1 MNKITLFGV
10 VQGVGMRPFIYTLAQ
25 KLELVGFVRNTQVA
39 LEIILPA
46 HKTESFLNALKKG
59 LPPLALVEKI
69 IISPYDKTLKF
80 NDFRILESKNHP
92 LNLLS
97 QIPKD
102 LGVCEDCLREIRDKN
117 SPYFHYAF
125 NSCAKCGA
133 RYSLLSA
140 LPYDRENSALKPFKL
155 CGFCAFVY
163 KDANN
168 KRFHIQGISC
178 KKCGITLNYK
188 RFKNDDALLECAKDI
203 QKGKIIAL
211 KGNDDALLECAKDI
225 QKGKIIALKGLGGFA
240 LLCDGR
246 NFQTIERLR
255 LLKNRPLKPFA
266 LMFKDL
272 NTAKQHA
279 FLNALECESLNS
291 TSAPILLARKKPN
304 TPLAPNIAKNS
315 PFYGVILPYTP
326 LHALLLDLLDFPIVF
341 TSANFSSLPLAS
353 DEAEID
359 ALSFIFDFKLTHNR
373 AIIHRIDDS
382 IAQCID
388 NAIRPMRL
396 ARGFAP
402 LYLTLPKRSNHSP
415 KKILALGAEQKGHF
429 SLLDSETSIL
439 LLSPFCGDLSVLENE
454 KHFKETLNFFLKTY
468 DFKPT
473 ILACDKHKNYTTTKM
488 AFDFNTPLLQVQH
501 HHAHF
506 LANVLDALLQ
516 DPHLNHPF
524 IGIIWDGSGAYENK
538 IYGAE
543 CFVGD
548 FERIEE
554 IARFEEFLLLGGEK
568 AIKEPKRLVLEI
580 ALKHQLNKLL
590 KRVQKHF
597 KEDELEIFQQM
608 HDREIQSVATN
619 SIGRLFD
626 IVAFSLDLVGTIS
639 FEAESGQV
647 LENLALQSD
656 EIAFYPFKIKNS
668 VVCLKEFYQ
677 AFEKDLGV
685 LEPERIA
692 KKFFNSLVEIITALI
707 APFKKHV
714 VVCSGGVFCNQL
726 LCEQL
731 AKRLRGLKRQ
741 YFFHKHFPPNDS
753 SIPVGQ
759 ALMAYF
765 NPTIIKKG

>member
-1 MNKITLFGV
+1 MCNDATLLNKITLFGV

-25 KLELVGFVRNTQVA
+25 KLELVGFVRNTQAA

-102 LGVCEDCLREIRDKN
+102 LGVCEDCLCEIRDKN

-133 RYSLLSA
+133 RYSLLNA

-155 CGFCAFVY
+155 CGFCASTY
-163 KDANN
+163 QDPTN

-211 KGNDDALLECAKDI
+211 KG
-225 QKGKIIALKGLGGFA
+225 LGGFA
-240 LLCDGR
+240 LLCDAR

-279 FLNALECESLNS
+279 FLSALECESLNS

-326 LHALLLDLLDFPIVF
+326 LHALLLDLLDFPIIF

-359 ALSFIFDFKLTHNR
+359 SLSFIFDFKLTHNR
-373 AIIHRIDDS
+373 TIIHKIDDS
-382 IAQCID
+382 IVQCID
-388 NAIRPMRL
+388 NAMRPMRL

-402 LYLTLPKRSNHSP
+402 LYLTLPKRSNDSQ

-429 SLLDSETSIL
+429 SLLDSETSTL

-473 ILACDKHKNYTTTKM
+473 ILACDKHKNYTTTQM
-488 AFDFNTPLLQVQH
+488 ACDFNTPLLQVQH

-506 LANVLDALLQ
+506 LASILDALLQ
-516 DPHLNHPF
+516 DPHLNNPF
-524 IGIIWDGSGAYENK
+524 IGIVWDGSGAYENK

-554 IARFEEFLLLGGEK
+554 VARFEEFLLLGGEK

-668 VVCLKEFYQ
+668 VVCLKDFYQ

-685 LEPERIA
+685 LEPKRIA
-692 KKFFNSLVEIITALI
+692 KKFFNSLTEIITALI
-707 APFKKHV
+707 APFKEHV

-753 SIPVGQ
+753 SIPIGQ

>member
-25 KLELVGFVRNTQVA
+25 KLELVGFVRNTQAA
-39 LEIILPA
+39 LEIILPIQ
-46 HKTESFLNALKKG
+46 KTESFLNALKKG

-69 IISPYDKTLKF
+69 IISPYDKALKF
-80 NDFRILESKNHP
+80 NGFRILESKNHP

-133 RYSLLSA
+133 RYSLLNA
-140 LPYDRENSALKPFKL
+140 MPYDRENSALKPFKL
-155 CGFCAFVY
+155 CEFCASIY
-163 KDANN
+163 QDPTN

-178 KKCGITLNYK
+178 KKCGIALNYK
-188 RFKNDDALLECAKDI
+188 RFKND
-203 QKGKIIAL
+203 
-211 KGNDDALLECAKDI
+211 NALLECAKDI

-240 LLCDGR
+240 LVCDAR
-246 NFQTIERLR
+246 NVQTIERLR

-291 TSAPILLARKKPN
+291 ASAPILLVRKKPD
-304 TPLAPNIAKNS
+304 TKLAPNIAKNS

-353 DEAEID
+353 NEAEID

-382 IAQCID
+382 VAQHVD

-402 LYLTLPKRSNHSP
+402 LYLTLPKRSNHP
-415 KKILALGAEQKGHF
+415 PQKILALGAEQKGHF

-454 KHFKETLNFFLKTY
+454 KHFKETLDFFLKTY

-473 ILACDKHKNYTTTKM
+473 LLACDKHKNYTTTQM

-506 LANVLDALLQ
+506 LASVLDALLQ

-548 FERIEE
+548 LECIEE
-554 IARFEEFLLLGGEK
+554 TARFEEFLLLGGQK
-568 AIKEPKRLVLEI
+568 AIKEPKRLVLEM

-597 KEDELEIFQQM
+597 KEEELEIFQQM
-608 HDREIQSVATN
+608 HDKKIQSIATN

-656 EIAFYPFKIKNS
+656 EIAFYPFEIKNS
-668 VVCLKEFYQ
+668 VVRLKEFYQ

-707 APFKKHV
+707 APFKGHV

-731 AKRLRGLKRQ
+731 AQRLKKLQRE

>member
-1 MNKITLFGV
+1 M

-25 KLELVGFVRNTQVA
+25 KLELVGFVRNTQAA

-46 HKTESFLNALKKG
+46 HQTESFLNALKKG

-69 IISPYDKTLKF
+69 VINPYDKTLKF
-80 NDFRILESKNHP
+80 NDFRILESKNHS
-92 LNLLS
+92 LNLIS

-133 RYSLLSA
+133 RYSLLNA

-155 CGFCAFVY
+155 CRFCAFVY

-188 RFKNDDALLECAKDI
+188 RFKND
-203 QKGKIIAL
+203 G
-211 KGNDDALLECAKDI
+211 ALLECAKDI

-240 LLCDGR
+240 LLCDAR

-388 NAIRPMRL
+388 NAMRPMRL

-402 LYLTLPKRSNHSP
+402 LYLTLPKRSNDSQ

-429 SLLDSETSIL
+429 SLLDSETSTL

-473 ILACDKHKNYTTTKM
+473 LLACDKHKNYTTTKM
-488 AFDFNTPLLQVQH
+488 ACGFNTPLMQVQH

-506 LANVLDALLQ
+506 LASVLDALLQ

-524 IGIIWDGSGAYENK
+524 IGIIWDGNGAYENK

-608 HDREIQSVATN
+608 HDREIQSTATN

-626 IVAFSLDLVGTIS
+626 IVAFSLDLTGTIS

-692 KKFFNSLVEIITALI
+692 KKFFNSLTEIISALI
-707 APFKKHV
+707 APFKEHV

>member
-25 KLELVGFVRNTQVA
+25 KLELAGFVRNTQAA

-69 IISPYDKTLKF
+69 IISPYDKALHF

-102 LGVCEDCLREIRDKN
+102 LGVCEDCLCEIRDKN

-133 RYSLLSA
+133 RYSLLNA
-140 LPYDRENSALKPFKL
+140 MPYDRENSALKPFKL
-155 CGFCAFVY
+155 CEFCASIY
-163 KDANN
+163 QDPTN

-178 KKCGITLNYK
+178 KKCGIALNYK
-188 RFKNDDALLECAKDI
+188 RFK
-203 QKGKIIAL
+203 
-211 KGNDDALLECAKDI
+211 NDDALLECAKDI

-240 LLCDGR
+240 LLCDAR

-272 NTAKQHA
+272 NAVKQHA

-291 TSAPILLARKKPN
+291 TSAPILLARKKPD
-304 TPLAPNIAKNS
+304 TQLAPNIAKNS

-353 DEAEID
+353 DEKEID
-359 ALSFIFDFKLTHNR
+359 SLHFVFDFKLTHNR

-382 IAQCID
+382 IVQCVD
-388 NAIRPMRL
+388 NAIRSMRL

-402 LYLTLPKRSNHSP
+402 LYLTLPKRSNGSP

-429 SLLDSETSIL
+429 SLLDSETSVL

-473 ILACDKHKNYTTTKM
+473 LLACDKHQNYTTTKM

-506 LANVLDALLQ
+506 LASVLDALLQ

-548 FERIEE
+548 LERIEE
-554 IARFEEFLLLGGEK
+554 IARFEEFWLLGGQK
-568 AIKEPKRLVLEI
+568 AIKEPRRLVLEI

-590 KRVQKHF
+590 GRVQRHF
-597 KEDELEIFQQM
+597 KEDELEIFKQM
-608 HDREIQSVATN
+608 HDKKIQSVATN

-626 IVAFSLDLVGTIS
+626 IVAFSLDLTGTIS

-656 EIAFYPFKIKNS
+656 EITFYPFEIKNS
-668 VVCLKEFYQ
+668 VVDLKEFYQ

-707 APFKKHV
+707 APFKEHV

>member
-1 MNKITLFGV
+1 MCNDATLLNKITLFGV

-25 KLELVGFVRNTQVA
+25 KLELVGFVRNTQAA
-39 LEIILPA
+39 LEIILPT
-46 HKTESFLNALKKG
+46 HQTESFLNALKKE

-80 NDFRILESKNHP
+80 NGFRILESKNHP

-133 RYSLLSA
+133 RYSLLNA

-178 KKCGITLNYK
+178 KKCGIALNYK
-188 RFKNDDALLECAKDI
+188 RFK
-203 QKGKIIAL
+203 
-211 KGNDDALLECAKDI
+211 NDDALLECAKDI

-240 LLCDGR
+240 LLCDAR

-291 TSAPILLARKKPN
+291 PSTPILLAHKKPD

-402 LYLTLPKRSNHSP
+402 LYLTLPKRSNDSQ

-488 AFDFNTPLLQVQH
+488 ACDFNTPLLQVQH

-506 LANVLDALLQ
+506 LASVLDALLQ
-516 DPHLNHPF
+516 DPHLNNPF
-524 IGIIWDGSGAYENK
+524 IGIVWDGSGAYENK

-608 HDREIQSVATN
+608 HDREIQSIATN

-692 KKFFNSLVEIITALI
+692 KKFFNSLTEIISALI
-707 APFKKHV
+707 VPFKEHV

>member
-1 MNKITLFGV
+1 MCNDATLLNKITLFGV

-25 KLELVGFVRNTQVA
+25 KLELVGFVRNTQAA

-46 HKTESFLNALKKG
+46 HQTESFLNALKKG

-69 IISPYDKTLKF
+69 IINPYDKTLKF

-102 LGVCEDCLREIRDKN
+102 LGVCEDCLCEIRDKN

-133 RYSLLSA
+133 RYSLLNA

-163 KDANN
+163 KDTNN

-211 KGNDDALLECAKDI
+211 KG
-225 QKGKIIALKGLGGFA
+225 LGGFA
-240 LLCDGR
+240 LLCDAR

-255 LLKNRPLKPFA
+255 LLKNRLLKPFA

-388 NAIRPMRL
+388 NAMRPMRL

-402 LYLTLPKRSNHSP
+402 LYLTLPKRSNDSQ

-439 LLSPFCGDLSVLENE
+439 LLSPFCGDLSILENE

-473 ILACDKHKNYTTTKM
+473 LLACDKHKNYTTTKM

-506 LANVLDALLQ
+506 LASVLDALLQ
-516 DPHLNHPF
+516 DPHLNDPF
-524 IGIIWDGSGAYENK
+524 IGIIWDGNGAYENK

-590 KRVQKHF
+590 ERVQKHF

-626 IVAFSLDLVGTIS
+626 IVAFSLDLTGTIS

-707 APFKKHV
+707 MPFKEHV

>member
-1 MNKITLFGV
+1 M
-10 VQGVGMRPFIYTLAQ
+10 VQGVGMRPFVYILAQ
-25 KLELVGFVRNTQVA
+25 KLGLVGFVRNAQAA

-69 IISPYDKTLKF
+69 VISPYDKALHF

-102 LGVCEDCLREIRDKN
+102 LGVCKDCLREIRDKN

-133 RYSLLSA
+133 RYSLLNA

-155 CGFCAFVY
+155 CEFCASVY
-163 KDANN
+163 QDPTN

-178 KKCGITLNYK
+178 KKCGIALNYK
-188 RFKNDDALLECAKDI
+188 RFK
-203 QKGKIIAL
+203 
-211 KGNDDALLECAKDI
+211 NDDALLECAKDI

-279 FLNALECESLNS
+279 FLNELECESLS
-291 TSAPILLARKKPN
+291 SISAPILLARKKPD
-304 TPLAPNIAKNS
+304 TQLAPNIAKNS

-382 IAQCID
+382 IAQRVD
-388 NAIRPMRL
+388 NIIRPMRL

-402 LYLTLPKRSNHSP
+402 LYLALLKRSNHSP

-473 ILACDKHKNYTTTKM
+473 LLACDKHQNYTTTQM
-488 AFDFNTPLLQVQH
+488 AFEFNTPLLQVQH

-506 LANVLDALLQ
+506 LASILDALLQ

-524 IGIIWDGSGAYENK
+524 IGIVWDGSGAYENK

-554 IARFEEFLLLGGEK
+554 MARFEEFWLLGGQK

-580 ALKHQLNKLL
+580 SLKHQLNKLL

-597 KEDELEIFQQM
+597 KEDELEIFKQM
-608 HDREIQSVATN
+608 HDKKIQSVATN

-656 EIAFYPFKIKNS
+656 EIAFYPFEIKNS
-668 VVCLKEFYQ
+668 VVGLKEFYQ

-685 LEPERIA
+685 LEPKRIA

-707 APFKKHV
+707 VPFKGHV

-731 AKRLRGLKRQ
+731 AQRFKNLQRQ

-753 SIPVGQ
+753 SIPIGQ

>member
-25 KLELVGFVRNTQVA
+25 KLELVGFVRNTQAA

-59 LPPLALVEKI
+59 LPPLALVEKT

-102 LGVCEDCLREIRDKN
+102 LGVCKDCLCEIRDKN
-117 SPYFHYAF
+117 SPYFYYAF

-133 RYSLLSA
+133 RYSLLNA

-155 CGFCAFVY
+155 CEFCASVY
-163 KDANN
+163 QDPTN

-178 KKCGITLNYK
+178 KKCGIALNYK
-188 RFKNDDALLECAKDI
+188 RFKNDDALLECAKDL
-203 QKGKIIAL
+203 QR
-211 KGNDDALLECAKDI
+211 
-225 QKGKIIALKGLGGFA
+225 GKIIALKGLGGFA

-272 NTAKQHA
+272 NSAKQHA
-279 FLNALECESLNS
+279 FLNALECESLS
-291 TSAPILLARKKPN
+291 SISAPILLARKKPN
-304 TPLAPNIAKNS
+304 TQLAPNIAKNS

-382 IAQCID
+382 IVQRVD
-388 NAIRPMRL
+388 NIIRPMRL

-402 LYLTLPKRSNHSP
+402 LYLTLPKRSNGSP
-415 KKILALGAEQKGHF
+415 KKILALGAQQKGHF

-473 ILACDKHKNYTTTKM
+473 ILACDKHQNYTTTKM
-488 AFDFNTPLLQVQH
+488 ACGFNTPLLQVQH

-506 LANVLDALLQ
+506 LASILDALLQ

-524 IGIIWDGSGAYENK
+524 IGIVWDGSGAYENK

-548 FERIEE
+548 IERIEE
-554 IARFEEFLLLGGEK
+554 VARFEEFWLLGGQK

-590 KRVQKHF
+590 GRVQKHF
-597 KEDELEIFQQM
+597 KEDELEIFKQM
-608 HDREIQSVATN
+608 HDKKIQSVATN

-626 IVAFSLDLVGTIS
+626 IVAFSLDLTGTIS

-668 VVCLKEFYQ
+668 VVGLKDFYQ

-707 APFKKHV
+707 VPFKEHV

-753 SIPVGQ
+753 SIPIGQ

>member
-1 MNKITLFGV
+1 MCNDATLLNKITLFGV

-25 KLELVGFVRNTQVA
+25 KLELVGFVRNTQAA
-39 LEIILPA
+39 LEIILPT
-46 HKTESFLNALKKG
+46 HQTESFLNALKKG

-102 LGVCEDCLREIRDKN
+102 LGVCKDCLCEIRDKN

-133 RYSLLSA
+133 RYSLLNA

-188 RFKNDDALLECAKDI
+188 RFKNDDALLECT
-203 QKGKIIAL
+203 
-211 KGNDDALLECAKDI
+211 KDI

-240 LLCDGR
+240 LLCDAR

-326 LHALLLDLLDFPIVF
+326 LHALLLDLLDFPIIF

-382 IAQCID
+382 IVQHID

-402 LYLTLPKRSNHSP
+402 LYLTLPKRSNDSQ

-429 SLLDSETSIL
+429 SLLDSETSTL

-488 AFDFNTPLLQVQH
+488 ACDFNTPLLQVQH

-506 LANVLDALLQ
+506 LASVLDALLQ
-516 DPHLNHPF
+516 DSHLNHPF

-554 IARFEEFLLLGGEK
+554 VARFEEFLLLGGEK

-626 IVAFSLDLVGTIS
+626 IVAFSLDLTGTIS

-707 APFKKHV
+707 MPFKEHV

-753 SIPVGQ
+753 SIPIGQ

>member
-1 MNKITLFGV
+1 MRNDATLLNKITLFGV

-25 KLELVGFVRNTQVA
+25 KLELVGFARNTQAA
-39 LEIILPA
+39 LEIVLPA

-69 IISPYDKTLKF
+69 IISPYDKALHF

-133 RYSLLSA
+133 RYSLLNA
-140 LPYDRENSALKPFKL
+140 MPYDRENSALKPFKL
-155 CGFCAFVY
+155 CKFCASVY
-163 KDANN
+163 QDPTN

-178 KKCGITLNYK
+178 KKCGIALNYK
-188 RFKNDDALLECAKDI
+188 RFK
-203 QKGKIIAL
+203 
-211 KGNDDALLECAKDI
+211 NDDALLECAKDI

-240 LLCDGR
+240 LLCDAR

-272 NTAKQHA
+272 KSAKQHA
-279 FLNALECESLNS
+279 FLNALECESLIS
-291 TSAPILLARKKPN
+291 ASAPILLVRKKPD
-304 TPLAPNIAKNS
+304 TQLAPNIAKNS

-326 LHALLLDLLDFPIVF
+326 LHALLLDLLDFPVVF

-382 IAQCID
+382 IAQRVD
-388 NAIRPMRL
+388 NIIRPMRL

-415 KKILALGAEQKGHF
+415 KKILALGAEQKGYF

-473 ILACDKHKNYTTTKM
+473 LLACDKHQNYTTTKM

-506 LANVLDALLQ
+506 LASVLDALLQ

-524 IGIIWDGSGAYENK
+524 IGIIWDGSGAYDNK

-543 CFVGD
+543 CFMGD

-554 IARFEEFLLLGGEK
+554 VARFEEFWLLGGQK

-597 KEDELEIFQQM
+597 KEEELEIFQQM
-608 HDREIQSVATN
+608 HDREIQSIATN

-626 IVAFSLDLVGTIS
+626 IVAFSLGLVGTIS

-668 VVCLKEFYQ
+668 VVCLKDFYQ

-685 LEPERIA
+685 LEPKCIA

-707 APFKKHV
+707 VPFKEHV

>member
-1 MNKITLFGV
+1 MNQITLFGV
-10 VQGVGMRPFIYTLAQ
+10 VQGVGMRPFVYTLAQ
-25 KLELVGFVRNTQVA
+25 KLGLVGFVRNAQAA
-39 LEIILPA
+39 LEVVLPA

-69 IISPYDKTLKF
+69 IISPYDKALHF

-133 RYSLLSA
+133 RYSLLNA

-155 CGFCAFVY
+155 CGFCASTY
-163 KDANN
+163 QDPTN

-178 KKCGITLNYK
+178 KKCGIALNYK
-188 RFKNDDALLECAKDI
+188 RFK
-203 QKGKIIAL
+203 
-211 KGNDDALLECAKDI
+211 NDDALLECAKDI

-240 LLCDGR
+240 LLCDAR

-272 NTAKQHA
+272 NAAKQHA

-291 TSAPILLARKKPN
+291 VSAPILLARKKPD
-304 TPLAPNIAKNS
+304 TQLAPNIAKNS

-326 LHALLLDLLDFPIVF
+326 LHALLLDLLGSPIVF
-341 TSANFSSLPLAS
+341 TSANFNSLPLAS
-353 DEAEID
+353 DEKEID
-359 ALSFIFDFKLTHNR
+359 SLHFIFDFKLTHNR

-382 IAQCID
+382 IAQRVD

-402 LYLTLPKRSNHSP
+402 LYLTLPKRSNHPP

-429 SLLDSETSIL
+429 SLLDSETSVL

-473 ILACDKHKNYTTTKM
+473 LLACDKHQNYTTTKM

-506 LANVLDALLQ
+506 LASVLDALLQ

-524 IGIIWDGSGAYENK
+524 IGIVWDGSGAYDNK
-538 IYGAE
+538 VYGAE

-554 IARFEEFLLLGGEK
+554 IARFEEFWLLGGQK

-597 KEDELEIFQQM
+597 KEDELGIFQQM
-608 HDREIQSVATN
+608 HDKKIQSVATN

-656 EIAFYPFKIKNS
+656 EIAFYPFEIKNS
-668 VVCLKEFYQ
+668 VVRLKEFYQ

-685 LEPERIA
+685 LEPKRIA

-707 APFKKHV
+707 APFKGHV

-731 AKRLRGLKRQ
+731 AKRLKKLQRE

>member
-10 VQGVGMRPFIYTLAQ
+10 VQGVGMRPFIYTMAQ
-25 KLELVGFVRNTQVA
+25 KLELVGFVRNTQAA

-69 IISPYDKTLKF
+69 IISPYDKALHF
-80 NDFRILESKNHP
+80 NGFRILESKNYP

-102 LGVCEDCLREIRDKN
+102 LGVCKDCLREIRDKN
-117 SPYFHYAF
+117 SPYFYYAF

-133 RYSLLSA
+133 RYSLLNA

-155 CGFCAFVY
+155 CEFCASVY
-163 KDANN
+163 KDAHN

-178 KKCGITLNYK
+178 KKCGIALNYK
-188 RFKNDDALLECAKDI
+188 RFK
-203 QKGKIIAL
+203 
-211 KGNDDALLECAKDI
+211 NDDALLECAKDI

-279 FLNALECESLNS
+279 FLNSLECESLNS
-291 TSAPILLARKKPN
+291 ASAPILLARKKPD

-359 ALSFIFDFKLTHNR
+359 SLSFIFDFKLTHNR

-382 IAQCID
+382 IVQRVD
-388 NAIRPMRL
+388 NIIRPMRL

-402 LYLTLPKRSNHSP
+402 LYLALPKRSNDSP

-473 ILACDKHKNYTTTKM
+473 LLACDKHKNYTTTQM

-506 LANVLDALLQ
+506 LASVLDALLQ

-524 IGIIWDGSGAYENK
+524 IGIVWDGSGAYDNK
-538 IYGAE
+538 VYGAE

-548 FERIEE
+548 FEYIEE
-554 IARFEEFLLLGGEK
+554 VARFEEFWLLGGQK

-608 HDREIQSVATN
+608 HDKKIQSVATN

-626 IVAFSLDLVGTIS
+626 IVAFSLDLTGTIS

-656 EIAFYPFKIKNS
+656 EIAFYPFEIKNS
-668 VVCLKEFYQ
+668 VVDLKEFYQ

-685 LEPERIA
+685 LEPKRIA

-707 APFKKHV
+707 APFKEHV

-731 AKRLRGLKRQ
+731 AQRFKNLQRE

>member
-1 MNKITLFGV
+1 MCNDAALLNQITLFGV
-10 VQGVGMRPFIYTLAQ
+10 VQGVGMRPFVYTLAQ
-25 KLELVGFVRNTQVA
+25 KLGLVGFVRNAQAA
-39 LEIILPA
+39 LEIVLPA

-69 IISPYDKTLKF
+69 VISPYDKVLHF

-133 RYSLLSA
+133 RYSLLNA
-140 LPYDRENSALKPFKL
+140 MPYDRENSALKPFKL
-155 CGFCAFVY
+155 CGFCASVY
-163 KDANN
+163 KDATN

-178 KKCGITLNYK
+178 KKCGIALNYK
-188 RFKNDDALLECAKDI
+188 RFKDDDALLECAKD
-203 QKGKIIAL
+203 L
-211 KGNDDALLECAKDI
+211 

-240 LLCDGR
+240 LLCDAR
-246 NFQTIERLR
+246 NFKTIERLR

-272 NTAKQHA
+272 NAAKQHA

-291 TSAPILLARKKPN
+291 VSAPILLARKKPN
-304 TPLAPNIAKNS
+304 VKLASNIAKNS

-326 LHALLLDLLDFPIVF
+326 LHALLLDLLDSPIIF
-341 TSANFSSLPLAS
+341 TSANFNSLPLAS
-353 DEAEID
+353 DEKEID
-359 ALSFIFDFKLTHNR
+359 SLHFIFDFKLTHNR
-373 AIIHRIDDS
+373 TIIHRIDDS
-382 IAQCID
+382 IAQRVD

-402 LYLTLPKRSNHSP
+402 LYLTLPKRSNHP
-415 KKILALGAEQKGHF
+415 QKKILALGAEQKGHF
-429 SLLDSETSIL
+429 SLLDSETSVL

-473 ILACDKHKNYTTTKM
+473 LLACDKHQNYTTTQM
-488 AFDFNTPLLQVQH
+488 AFEFNTPLLQVQH

-506 LANVLDALLQ
+506 LASVLDALLQ

-524 IGIIWDGSGAYENK
+524 IGIIWDGSGAYDNK

-543 CFVGD
+543 CFIGD

-554 IARFEEFLLLGGEK
+554 VARFEEFWLLGGQK

-590 KRVQKHF
+590 GRIQKHF

-608 HDREIQSVATN
+608 HDKKIQSVATN

-656 EIAFYPFKIKNS
+656 EIAFYPFEIKNS
-668 VVCLKEFYQ
+668 VVGLKAFYQ

-685 LEPERIA
+685 LEPKRIA

-707 APFKKHV
+707 APFKEHV

-731 AKRLRGLKRQ
+731 AQRLRGLKRQ

-759 ALMAYF
+759 ALMVYF

>member
-1 MNKITLFGV
+1 MCNDATLLNKITLFGV

-25 KLELVGFVRNTQVA
+25 KLELVGFVRNTQAA
-39 LEIILPA
+39 LEIILPT

-133 RYSLLSA
+133 RYSLLNA

-188 RFKNDDALLECAKDI
+188 RFKNDDALLECT
-203 QKGKIIAL
+203 
-211 KGNDDALLECAKDI
+211 KDI

-240 LLCDGR
+240 LLCDAR

-291 TSAPILLARKKPN
+291 TSAPILLACKKPD

-382 IAQCID
+382 IVQCID
-388 NAIRPMRL
+388 NAMRPMRL

-402 LYLTLPKRSNHSP
+402 LYLTLPKRSNDSQ

-473 ILACDKHKNYTTTKM
+473 LLACDKHKNYTTTKM
-488 AFDFNTPLLQVQH
+488 ACDFNTPLLQVQH

-506 LANVLDALLQ
+506 LASVLDALLQ
-516 DPHLNHPF
+516 DPHLNNPF

-554 IARFEEFLLLGGEK
+554 VARFEEFLLLGGEK

-626 IVAFSLDLVGTIS
+626 IVAFSLDLTGTIS

-707 APFKKHV
+707 MPFKEHV

-753 SIPVGQ
+753 SIPIGQ

>member
-1 MNKITLFGV
+1 
-10 VQGVGMRPFIYTLAQ
+10 MRPFIYTLAQ
-25 KLELVGFVRNTQVA
+25 KLELAGFVRNTQAA

-59 LPPLALVEKI
+59 LPPLALVEKT
-69 IISPYDKTLKF
+69 IISPYDKALKF
-80 NDFRILESKNHP
+80 NGFRILESKNHP

-102 LGVCEDCLREIRDKN
+102 LGVCKDCLREIRDKN

-133 RYSLLSA
+133 RYSLLNA

-155 CGFCAFVY
+155 CELCASIY
-163 KDANN
+163 QDPTN

-178 KKCGITLNYK
+178 KKCGIALNYK

-211 KGNDDALLECAKDI
+211 KG
-225 QKGKIIALKGLGGFA
+225 LGGFA
-240 LLCDGR
+240 LVCDAR

-266 LMFKDL
+266 LMFKNL

-279 FLNALECESLNS
+279 FLNELECESLNS
-291 TSAPILLARKKPN
+291 ASAPILLVRKKPD
-304 TPLAPNIAKNS
+304 TQLAPNIAKNS

-326 LHALLLDLLDFPIVF
+326 LHALLLDLLDFPIIF

-353 DEAEID
+353 DEDEID
-359 ALSFIFDFKLTHNR
+359 SLSFIFDFKLTHNR

-382 IAQCID
+382 IAQRVD
-388 NAIRPMRL
+388 NIIRPMRL
-396 ARGFAP
+396 GRGFSP
-402 LYLTLPKRSNHSP
+402 LYLTLPKRSNGSP

-473 ILACDKHKNYTTTKM
+473 LLACDKHQNYTTTKM
-488 AFDFNTPLLQVQH
+488 ACGFNTPLLQVQH

-506 LANVLDALLQ
+506 LASVLDALLQ

-554 IARFEEFLLLGGEK
+554 VARFEEFWLLGGQK

-590 KRVQKHF
+590 RRVQKHF

-608 HDREIQSVATN
+608 HDKKIQSIATN

-656 EIAFYPFKIKNS
+656 EIAFYPFTIKNS

-707 APFKKHV
+707 APFKEHV

-753 SIPVGQ
+753 SIPIGQ

-765 NPTIIKKG
+765 NPKIIKKG

>member
-1 MNKITLFGV
+1 MCNDATLLNKITLFGV

-25 KLELVGFVRNTQVA
+25 KLELVGFVRNTQAA
-39 LEIILPA
+39 LEIILPT
-46 HKTESFLNALKKG
+46 HQTESFLNALKKG

-80 NDFRILESKNHP
+80 NGFRILESKNHP

-155 CGFCAFVY
+155 CGFCTSTY
-163 KDANN
+163 QDPTN

-211 KGNDDALLECAKDI
+211 KG
-225 QKGKIIALKGLGGFA
+225 LGGFA
-240 LLCDGR
+240 LLCDAR

-388 NAIRPMRL
+388 NAMRPMRL

-402 LYLTLPKRSNHSP
+402 LYLTLPKRSNDSQ
-415 KKILALGAEQKGHF
+415 KRILALGAEQKGHF
-429 SLLDSETSIL
+429 SLLDSETSTL

-473 ILACDKHKNYTTTKM
+473 ILACDKHKNYTTTQM

-506 LANVLDALLQ
+506 LASVLDALLQ
-516 DPHLNHPF
+516 DPHLNNPF

-554 IARFEEFLLLGGEK
+554 MARFEEFLLLGGEK

-590 KRVQKHF
+590 KHVQKHF

-626 IVAFSLDLVGTIS
+626 IVAFSLDLTGTIS

-692 KKFFNSLVEIITALI
+692 KKFFNSLTEIITALI
-707 APFKKHV
+707 APFKEHV

>member
-1 MNKITLFGV
+1 MCNDATLLNKITLFGV

-25 KLELVGFVRNTQVA
+25 KLELVGFVRNTQAA

-117 SPYFHYAF
+117 SPYFYYAF

-133 RYSLLSA
+133 RYSLLNA

-155 CGFCAFVY
+155 CKFCASVY
-163 KDANN
+163 QDPTN

-188 RFKNDDALLECAKDI
+188 RFK
-203 QKGKIIAL
+203 
-211 KGNDDALLECAKDI
+211 NDDALLECAKDI

-291 TSAPILLARKKPN
+291 TSAPILLVRKKPN
-304 TPLAPNIAKNS
+304 TQLAPNIAKNS

-341 TSANFSSLPLAS
+341 TSANFSSLPLVS

-359 ALSFIFDFKLTHNR
+359 SLSFIFDFKLTHNR

-382 IAQCID
+382 IAQRVD
-388 NAIRPMRL
+388 NIIRPMRL

-402 LYLTLPKRSNHSP
+402 LYLTLPKRSNGSP

-473 ILACDKHKNYTTTKM
+473 LLACDKHQNYTTTKM
-488 AFDFNTPLLQVQH
+488 ACGFNTPLLQVQH

-506 LANVLDALLQ
+506 LASVLDALLQ
-516 DPHLNHPF
+516 DPHLNNPF

-568 AIKEPKRLVLEI
+568 AIKEPKRLVLEM

-590 KRVQKHF
+590 ERVQKHF

-608 HDREIQSVATN
+608 HDKKIQSVATN

-685 LEPERIA
+685 LEPKRIA

-707 APFKKHV
+707 MPFKEHV

>member
-10 VQGVGMRPFIYTLAQ
+10 VQGVGMRPFVYTLAQ
-25 KLELVGFVRNTQVA
+25 KLGLVGFARNAQAA
-39 LEIILPA
+39 LEIVLPA

-69 IISPYDKTLKF
+69 IISPYDKALHF

-133 RYSLLSA
+133 RYSLLNA

-155 CGFCAFVY
+155 CGFCTSTY
-163 KDANN
+163 QDPTN

-178 KKCGITLNYK
+178 KKCGIVLNYK
-188 RFKNDDALLECAKDI
+188 RFK
-203 QKGKIIAL
+203 
-211 KGNDDALLECAKDI
+211 NDDALLECAKDI

-240 LLCDGR
+240 LLCDAR

-272 NTAKQHA
+272 KSAKQHA
-279 FLNALECESLNS
+279 FLNELECESLSSIS
-291 TSAPILLARKKPN
+291 TPILLARKKPN
-304 TPLAPNIAKNS
+304 VKLAPNIAKNS

-353 DEAEID
+353 DEKEID
-359 ALSFIFDFKLTHNR
+359 SLHFIFDFKLTHNR

-382 IAQCID
+382 IAQRVD

-402 LYLTLPKRSNHSP
+402 LYLTLPKRSNHPP

-429 SLLDSETSIL
+429 SLLDSETSVV

-473 ILACDKHKNYTTTKM
+473 LLACDKHQNYTTTKM
-488 AFDFNTPLLQVQH
+488 AFEFNTPLLQVQH

-506 LANVLDALLQ
+506 LASVLDASLQ

-524 IGIIWDGSGAYENK
+524 IGIVWDGSGAYENK
-538 IYGAE
+538 VYGAE

-554 IARFEEFLLLGGEK
+554 IARFEEFWLLGGQK
-568 AIKEPKRLVLEI
+568 AIKEPRRLVLEI

-597 KEDELEIFQQM
+597 KEDELGIFQQM
-608 HDREIQSVATN
+608 HDKKIQSVATN

-626 IVAFSLDLVGTIS
+626 IVAFSLGVVGTIS

-656 EIAFYPFKIKNS
+656 EIAFYPFEIKNS
-668 VVCLKEFYQ
+668 VVRLKEFYQ

-707 APFKKHV
+707 VPFKGHV

-731 AKRLRGLKRQ
+731 AKRFKKLQRE

>member
-1 MNKITLFGV
+1 MCNDATLLNKITLFGV

-25 KLELVGFVRNTQVA
+25 KLELVGFVRNTQAA

-46 HKTESFLNALKKG
+46 HQTESFLNALKKG

-69 IISPYDKTLKF
+69 IISPYDKTLKS

-102 LGVCEDCLREIRDKN
+102 LGVCKDCLREIRDKN

-133 RYSLLSA
+133 RYSLLNA

-155 CGFCAFVY
+155 CGFCASTY
-163 KDANN
+163 QDPTN

-211 KGNDDALLECAKDI
+211 KG
-225 QKGKIIALKGLGGFA
+225 LGGFA
-240 LLCDGR
+240 LLCDAR

-382 IAQCID
+382 IVQCID
-388 NAIRPMRL
+388 NAMRPMRL

-402 LYLTLPKRSNHSP
+402 LYLTLPKRSNNSQ
-415 KKILALGAEQKGHF
+415 KKILAFGAEQKGHF

-488 AFDFNTPLLQVQH
+488 ACDFNTPLLQVQH

-506 LANVLDALLQ
+506 LASVLDALLQ
-516 DPHLNHPF
+516 DPHLNNPF

-554 IARFEEFLLLGGEK
+554 VARFEEFLLLGGEK

-590 KRVQKHF
+590 KCVQKHF

-608 HDREIQSVATN
+608 HDRKIQSIATN

-685 LEPERIA
+685 LESERIA
-692 KKFFNSLVEIITALI
+692 KKFFNSLTEIITALI
-707 APFKKHV
+707 APFKEHV

-731 AKRLRGLKRQ
+731 AKRLRGLKRK

-765 NPTIIKKG
+765 NPTIIKKE

>member
-1 MNKITLFGV
+1 MQYFNQTAWKFALCNDATLLNKITLFGV

-25 KLELVGFVRNTQVA
+25 KLELVGFVRNTQAA

-69 IISPYDKTLKF
+69 IISPYGEVLKF

-102 LGVCEDCLREIRDKN
+102 LGVCEDCLRETRDKN

-133 RYSLLSA
+133 RYSLLNA

-155 CGFCAFVY
+155 CKFCACVY

-211 KGNDDALLECAKDI
+211 KG
-225 QKGKIIALKGLGGFA
+225 LGGFA
-240 LLCDGR
+240 LLCDAR

-291 TSAPILLARKKPN
+291 TSAPILLVRKKPN
-304 TPLAPNIAKNS
+304 TPLAPNVAKNS

-382 IAQCID
+382 IVQCID
-388 NAIRPMRL
+388 NAMRPMRL

-402 LYLTLPKRSNHSP
+402 LYLTLPKRSNDSQ

-488 AFDFNTPLLQVQH
+488 ACGFNTPLLQVQH

-506 LANVLDALLQ
+506 LASVLDALLQ
-516 DPHLNHPF
+516 DPHLNNPF

-538 IYGAE
+538 VYGAE

-590 KRVQKHF
+590 ERVQKHF

-626 IVAFSLDLVGTIS
+626 IVAFSLDLTGTIS

-692 KKFFNSLVEIITALI
+692 KKFFNSLVEIIAALI
-707 APFKKHV
+707 VPFKEHV

>member
-1 MNKITLFGV
+1 M
-10 VQGVGMRPFIYTLAQ
+10 VQGVGMRPFVYILAQ
-25 KLELVGFVRNTQVA
+25 KLGLVGFARNAQAA

-46 HKTESFLNALKKG
+46 HKTESFLNALKKE

-69 IISPYDKTLKF
+69 IISPYDKALHF

-102 LGVCEDCLREIRDKN
+102 LGVCEDCLCEIRDKN

-133 RYSLLSA
+133 RYSLLNA

-155 CGFCAFVY
+155 CGFCASVY
-163 KDANN
+163 KDAHN

-178 KKCGITLNYK
+178 KKCGIALTYK
-188 RFKNDDALLECAKDI
+188 RFKNDDALFKCAKDV
-203 QKGKIIAL
+203 
-211 KGNDDALLECAKDI
+211 

-240 LLCDGR
+240 LVCDAR
-246 NFQTIERLR
+246 NFKTIERLR

-272 NTAKQHA
+272 NAAKQHV
-279 FLNALECESLNS
+279 FLNKLECESLS
-291 TSAPILLARKKPN
+291 SISAPILLARKKPD
-304 TPLAPNIAKNS
+304 TQLAPNIAKNS

-326 LHALLLDLLDFPIVF
+326 LHALLLDLLDSPIVF
-341 TSANFSSLPLAS
+341 TSANFNSLPLAS
-353 DEAEID
+353 DEKEID
-359 ALSFIFDFKLTHNR
+359 SLHFIFDFKLTHNR

-382 IAQCID
+382 IAQRVD
-388 NAIRPMRL
+388 NAIHPMRL

-402 LYLTLPKRSNHSP
+402 LYLTLPKRSFNAP

-429 SLLDSETSIL
+429 SLLDSETSVV

-473 ILACDKHKNYTTTKM
+473 LLACDKHQNYTTTKM
-488 AFDFNTPLLQVQH
+488 AFEFNAPLLQVQH

-506 LANVLDALLQ
+506 LASILDALLQ

-524 IGIIWDGSGAYENK
+524 IGIVWDGSGAYENK
-538 IYGAE
+538 VYGAE

-554 IARFEEFLLLGGEK
+554 TARFEEFWLLGGQK
-568 AIKEPKRLVLEI
+568 AIKEPRRLVLEI

-590 KRVQKHF
+590 KCVQKHF

-608 HDREIQSVATN
+608 HDKKIQSVATN

-656 EIAFYPFKIKNS
+656 ENAFYPFEIKNS
-668 VVCLKEFYQ
+668 VVGLKEFYQ

-685 LEPERIA
+685 LEPKRIA
-692 KKFFNSLVEIITALI
+692 KKFFNSLIEIITALI
-707 APFKKHV
+707 APFKEHV

-731 AKRLRGLKRQ
+731 AKRLKKLQRE

>member
-25 KLELVGFVRNTQVA
+25 KLELVGFVRNTQAA

-69 IISPYDKTLKF
+69 IISPYDKTLKS

-102 LGVCEDCLREIRDKN
+102 LGVCKDCLREIRDKN
-117 SPYFHYAF
+117 SPYFYYAF

-133 RYSLLSA
+133 RYSLLNA

-155 CGFCAFVY
+155 CKFCTSTY
-163 KDANN
+163 QDPTN

-211 KGNDDALLECAKDI
+211 KG
-225 QKGKIIALKGLGGFA
+225 LGGFA
-240 LLCDGR
+240 LLCDAR

-291 TSAPILLARKKPN
+291 TSTPILLARKKPD

-388 NAIRPMRL
+388 NAMRPMRL

-402 LYLTLPKRSNHSP
+402 LYLTLPKRSNDSQ
-415 KKILALGAEQKGHF
+415 KKILAFGAEQKGHF

-488 AFDFNTPLLQVQH
+488 ACDFNTPLLQVQH

-506 LANVLDALLQ
+506 LASVLDALLQ
-516 DPHLNHPF
+516 DPHLNDPF

-538 IYGAE
+538 VYGAE

-568 AIKEPKRLVLEI
+568 SIKEPKRLVLEI

-608 HDREIQSVATN
+608 HDREIQSTATN

-626 IVAFSLDLVGTIS
+626 IVAFSLDLTRTIS

-692 KKFFNSLVEIITALI
+692 KKFFNSLTEIITALI
-707 APFKKHV
+707 APFKEHV

-753 SIPVGQ
+753 SIPIGQ

>member
-25 KLELVGFVRNTQVA
+25 KLEFVGFVRNTQAA

-69 IISPYDKTLKF
+69 IISPYDKALHF

-102 LGVCEDCLREIRDKN
+102 LGVCKDCLREIRDKN

-133 RYSLLSA
+133 RYSLLNA
-140 LPYDRENSALKPFKL
+140 MPYDRENSALKPFKL
-155 CGFCAFVY
+155 CEFCASTY
-163 KDANN
+163 QDPTN

-178 KKCGITLNYK
+178 KKCGIVLNYK
-188 RFKNDDALLECAKDI
+188 RFK
-203 QKGKIIAL
+203 
-211 KGNDDALLECAKDI
+211 NDDALLECAKDI

-272 NTAKQHA
+272 KSAKQHA

-291 TSAPILLARKKPN
+291 TSTPILLARKKPD

-353 DEAEID
+353 DEKEID
-359 ALSFIFDFKLTHNR
+359 SLHFIFDFKLTHNR

-382 IAQCID
+382 IVQRVD

-402 LYLTLPKRSNHSP
+402 LYLALPKRSNCSP

-429 SLLDSETSIL
+429 SLLDSETSVL

-473 ILACDKHKNYTTTKM
+473 LLACDKHQNYTTTQM
-488 AFDFNTPLLQVQH
+488 AFEFNTPLLQVQH

-506 LANVLDALLQ
+506 LASVLDALLQ
-516 DPHLNHPF
+516 NPHLNHSF
-524 IGIIWDGSGAYENK
+524 IGIVWDGSGAYENK

-554 IARFEEFLLLGGEK
+554 VARFEEFWLLGGQK

-590 KRVQKHF
+590 GRVQKHF

-608 HDREIQSVATN
+608 HDKKIQSVATN

-656 EIAFYPFKIKNS
+656 EIAFYPFEIKNS
-668 VVCLKEFYQ
+668 VVGLKEFYQ

-685 LEPERIA
+685 LEPKRIA

-707 APFKKHV
+707 VPFKGHV

-731 AKRLRGLKRQ
+731 AKRLKKLQRE

>member
-25 KLELVGFVRNTQVA
+25 KLELVGFVRNTQAA

-46 HKTESFLNALKKG
+46 HQTESFLNALKKG

-69 IISPYDKTLKF
+69 VISPYDKTLKF

-102 LGVCEDCLREIRDKN
+102 LGVCKDCLREIRDKN

-133 RYSLLSA
+133 RYSLLNA

-163 KDANN
+163 KDTNN

-211 KGNDDALLECAKDI
+211 KG
-225 QKGKIIALKGLGGFA
+225 LGGFA
-240 LLCDGR
+240 LLCDAR

-353 DEAEID
+353 DETEID

-388 NAIRPMRL
+388 NAMCPMRL

-402 LYLTLPKRSNHSP
+402 LYLTLPKQSNHSQE
-415 KKILALGAEQKGHF
+415 KILALGAEQKGHF

-473 ILACDKHKNYTTTKM
+473 LLACDKHQNYTTTKM

-506 LANVLDALLQ
+506 LASVLDALLQ
-516 DPHLNHPF
+516 DPHLNNPF
-524 IGIIWDGSGAYENK
+524 IGIVWDGSGAYGNK

-548 FERIEE
+548 LERIEE
-554 IARFEEFLLLGGEK
+554 TARFEEFLLLGGEK

-590 KRVQKHF
+590 ERVQKHF

-608 HDREIQSVATN
+608 HDREIQSTATN

-626 IVAFSLDLVGTIS
+626 IVAFSLDLTGTIS

-707 APFKKHV
+707 APFKEHV

>member
-1 MNKITLFGV
+1 MNQITLFGV
-10 VQGVGMRPFIYTLAQ
+10 VQGVGMRPFVYTLAQ
-25 KLELVGFVRNTQVA
+25 KLGLVGFTRNAQAA
-39 LEIILPA
+39 LEIVLPA

-69 IISPYDKTLKF
+69 IISPYDKALHF

-133 RYSLLSA
+133 RYSLLNA

-155 CGFCAFVY
+155 CGFCASVY
-163 KDANN
+163 KDAHN

-178 KKCGITLNYK
+178 KKCGIALTYK
-188 RFKNDDALLECAKDI
+188 RFN
-203 QKGKIIAL
+203 
-211 KGNDDALLECAKDI
+211 NDDALLECAKDI

-240 LLCDGR
+240 LLCDAR

-272 NTAKQHA
+272 NSAKQHA
-279 FLNALECESLNS
+279 FLNALECESLSSIN
-291 TSAPILLARKKPN
+291 APILLARKKPN
-304 TPLAPNIAKNS
+304 VKLAPNIAKNS

-341 TSANFSSLPLAS
+341 TSANFNSLPLAS
-353 DEAEID
+353 DEKEINS
-359 ALSFIFDFKLTHNR
+359 LHFIFDFKLTHNR

-382 IAQCID
+382 IAQRVD

-402 LYLTLPKRSNHSP
+402 LYLTLPKRSNHPP

-429 SLLDSETSIL
+429 SLLDSETSVV

-473 ILACDKHKNYTTTKM
+473 LLACDKHQNYTTTKM

-506 LANVLDALLQ
+506 LASVLDALLQ

-524 IGIIWDGSGAYENK
+524 IGIVWDGSGAYENK

-554 IARFEEFLLLGGEK
+554 IARFEEFWLLGGQK

-590 KRVQKHF
+590 GHIQKHF
-597 KEDELEIFQQM
+597 KEDELGIFKQM
-608 HDREIQSVATN
+608 HDKKIQSVATN

-656 EIAFYPFKIKNS
+656 EIAFYPFEIKNS
-668 VVCLKEFYQ
+668 VVGLKEFYQ

-685 LEPERIA
+685 LEPKRIA

-707 APFKKHV
+707 APFKGHV

-731 AKRLRGLKRQ
+731 AKRFKKLQ
-741 YFFHKHFPPNDS
+741 MEYFFHKHFPPNDS

-765 NPTIIKKG
+765 NPTIIKKE

>member
-1 MNKITLFGV
+1 M
-10 VQGVGMRPFIYTLAQ
+10 VQGVGMRPFIYALAQ
-25 KLELVGFVRNTQVA
+25 KLGLAGFVRNAQAA
-39 LEIILPA
+39 LEIVLPA

-69 IISPYDKTLKF
+69 IISPYDKTLHF
-80 NDFRILESKNHP
+80 NGFRILESKNHP

-102 LGVCEDCLREIRDKN
+102 LGVCKDCLREIRDKN
-117 SPYFHYAF
+117 SPYFYYAF

-133 RYSLLSA
+133 RYSLLNA

-155 CGFCAFVY
+155 CEFCASVY
-163 KDANN
+163 KDTHN

-178 KKCGITLNYK
+178 KKCGIALNYK
-188 RFKNDDALLECAKDI
+188 RFK
-203 QKGKIIAL
+203 
-211 KGNDDALLECAKDI
+211 NDDALLECAKDI

-255 LLKNRPLKPFA
+255 LLKKRPLKPFA

-272 NTAKQHA
+272 NAAKQHA

-291 TSAPILLARKKPN
+291 ISAPILLARKKPN
-304 TPLAPNIAKNS
+304 IKLAPNIAKNS

-326 LHALLLDLLDFPIVF
+326 LHALLLDLLDFPIIF

-382 IAQCID
+382 IAQRVD
-388 NAIRPMRL
+388 NIIRPMRL

-402 LYLTLPKRSNHSP
+402 LYLALPKRSNHPP

-473 ILACDKHKNYTTTKM
+473 LLACDKHKNYTTTKI
-488 AFDFNTPLLQVQH
+488 AFEFNTPLLQVQH

-506 LANVLDALLQ
+506 LASVLDALLQ

-543 CFVGD
+543 CFIGD

-554 IARFEEFLLLGGEK
+554 VARFEEFWLLGGQK
-568 AIKEPKRLVLEI
+568 AIKEPKRLVLEMT
-580 ALKHQLNKLL
+580 LKHQLNKLL

-608 HDREIQSVATN
+608 HDKKIQSVATN

-626 IVAFSLDLVGTIS
+626 IVAFSLGLTGTIS

-656 EIAFYPFKIKNS
+656 EIAFYPFTIKNG

-685 LEPERIA
+685 LEPKRIA

-707 APFKKHV
+707 APFKEHV

-731 AKRLRGLKRQ
+731 AQRLRGLKRE

>member
-1 MNKITLFGV
+1 M
-10 VQGVGMRPFIYTLAQ
+10 VQGVGMRPFVYILAQ
-25 KLELVGFVRNTQVA
+25 KLGLVGFVRNAQAA
-39 LEIILPA
+39 LEIVLPA

-69 IISPYDKTLKF
+69 IISPYDKALHF

-102 LGVCEDCLREIRDKN
+102 LGVCEDCLCEIRDKN

-133 RYSLLSA
+133 RYSLLNA
-140 LPYDRENSALKPFKL
+140 MPYDRENSALKPFKL
-155 CGFCAFVY
+155 CKFCASVY
-163 KDANN
+163 KDAHN

-178 KKCGITLNYK
+178 KKCGIALNYK
-188 RFKNDDALLECAKDI
+188 RFK
-203 QKGKIIAL
+203 
-211 KGNDDALLECAKDI
+211 NDDALLECAKDI

-240 LLCDGR
+240 LLCDAR
-246 NFQTIERLR
+246 NFKTIERLR

-272 NTAKQHA
+272 NAAKQHA

-291 TSAPILLARKKPN
+291 VSAPILLARKKPN
-304 TPLAPNIAKNS
+304 VKLAPNIAKNS

-353 DEAEID
+353 DEKEID
-359 ALSFIFDFKLTHNR
+359 SLHFIFDFKLTHNR

-382 IAQCID
+382 IVQHVD

-402 LYLTLPKRSNHSP
+402 LYLTLPKRSNHPP

-429 SLLDSETSIL
+429 SLLDSETSVV

-473 ILACDKHKNYTTTKM
+473 LLACDKHQNYTTTKM
-488 AFDFNTPLLQVQH
+488 SFEFNTPLLQVQH

-506 LANVLDALLQ
+506 LASVLDALLQ

-524 IGIIWDGSGAYENK
+524 IGIVWDGSGAYENK
-538 IYGAE
+538 VYGAE

-554 IARFEEFLLLGGEK
+554 IARFEEFWLLGGQK
-568 AIKEPKRLVLEI
+568 AIKEPRRLVLEI

-597 KEDELEIFQQM
+597 KEDELGIFKQM
-608 HDREIQSVATN
+608 HDKKIQSVATN

-626 IVAFSLDLVGTIS
+626 IVAFSLGVVGTIS

-656 EIAFYPFKIKNS
+656 EIAFYPFEIKNS
-668 VVCLKEFYQ
+668 VVGLKEFYQ

-707 APFKKHV
+707 APFKGHV

-731 AKRLRGLKRQ
+731 AKRLKKLQRE

>member
-1 MNKITLFGV
+1 M

-25 KLELVGFVRNTQVA
+25 KLELVGFVRNTQAA
-39 LEIILPA
+39 LEIILPT
-46 HKTESFLNALKKG
+46 HQTESFLNSLKKG

-69 IISPYDKTLKF
+69 IISPYDKTLKS
-80 NDFRILESKNHP
+80 NGFRILESKNHP

-133 RYSLLSA
+133 RYSLLNA

-163 KDANN
+163 KDTNN

-188 RFKNDDALLECAKDI
+188 QFKNDDALLECAKDI
-203 QKGKIIAL
+203 Q
-211 KGNDDALLECAKDI
+211 E
-225 QKGKIIALKGLGGFA
+225 GKIIALKGLGGFA
-240 LLCDGR
+240 LLCDAR

-291 TSAPILLARKKPN
+291 TSTPILLARKKPD

-326 LHALLLDLLDFPIVF
+326 LHALLLDLLDFPIIF

-388 NAIRPMRL
+388 NAMRPMRL

-402 LYLTLPKRSNHSP
+402 LYLTLPKRSNHSQ

-488 AFDFNTPLLQVQH
+488 ACDFNTPLLQVQH

-506 LANVLDALLQ
+506 LASVLDALLQ

-548 FERIEE
+548 FEHIEE
-554 IARFEEFLLLGGEK
+554 VARFEEFLLLGGEK

-626 IVAFSLDLVGTIS
+626 IVAFSLDLTGTIS

-692 KKFFNSLVEIITALI
+692 KKFFNSLTEIIIALI
-707 APFKKHV
+707 APFKEHV

>member
-1 MNKITLFGV
+1 MRNDATLLNKITLFGV

-25 KLELVGFVRNTQVA
+25 KLELVGFVRNTQAA
-39 LEIILPA
+39 LEIVLPA

-69 IISPYDKTLKF
+69 IISPYDKALKF

-117 SPYFHYAF
+117 SPYFYYAF

-133 RYSLLSA
+133 RYSLLNA

-155 CGFCAFVY
+155 CGFCTSVY
-163 KDANN
+163 QDPTN

-188 RFKNDDALLECAKDI
+188 RFKND
-203 QKGKIIAL
+203 G
-211 KGNDDALLECAKDI
+211 ALLECAKDI

-240 LLCDGR
+240 LVCDAR
-246 NFQTIERLR
+246 NVQTIERLR

-279 FLNALECESLNS
+279 FLSALECESLNS
-291 TSAPILLARKKPN
+291 ASAPILLARKKPDIK
-304 TPLAPNIAKNS
+304 LAPNIAKNS

-353 DEAEID
+353 NEAEID

-373 AIIHRIDDS
+373 AIIHRVDDS
-382 IAQCID
+382 IVQRVD
-388 NAIRPMRL
+388 NTIRPMRL

-402 LYLTLPKRSNHSP
+402 LYLTLPKRSNGSP
-415 KKILALGAEQKGHF
+415 QKILALGAEQKGHF
-429 SLLDSETSIL
+429 SLLDSETSVL

-473 ILACDKHKNYTTTKM
+473 LLACDKHKNYTTTQM

-506 LANVLDALLQ
+506 LASILDALLQ
-516 DPHLNHPF
+516 DPRLNHPF
-524 IGIIWDGSGAYENK
+524 IGIVWDGSGAYENK

-548 FERIEE
+548 LEHIEE
-554 IARFEEFLLLGGEK
+554 TARFEEFLLLGGQK

-590 KRVQKHF
+590 KRIQKHF
-597 KEDELEIFQQM
+597 KEEELEIFQQM
-608 HDREIQSVATN
+608 HDREIQSIATN

-626 IVAFSLDLVGTIS
+626 IVAFSLGLVGTIS

-668 VVCLKEFYQ
+668 VVCLKDFYQ

-685 LEPERIA
+685 LEPKRIA
-692 KKFFNSLVEIITALI
+692 KKFFNSLVEIISALI
-707 APFKKHV
+707 APFKEHV

>member
-10 VQGVGMRPFIYTLAQ
+10 VQGVGMRPFVYTLAQ
-25 KLELVGFVRNTQVA
+25 KLELVGFTRNTQAA

-69 IISPYDKTLKF
+69 IISPYDKALNF

-133 RYSLLSA
+133 RYSLLNA
-140 LPYDRENSALKPFKL
+140 MPYDRENSALKPFKL
-155 CGFCAFVY
+155 CEFCTSVY
-163 KDANN
+163 KDPTN

-178 KKCGITLNYK
+178 KKCGIALNYK
-188 RFKNDDALLECAKDI
+188 RFKNDDALLECAKD
-203 QKGKIIAL
+203 L
-211 KGNDDALLECAKDI
+211 

-240 LLCDGR
+240 LLCDAR

-272 NTAKQHA
+272 NAAKQHA
-279 FLNALECESLNS
+279 FLNALEGESLRAAN
-291 TSAPILLARKKPN
+291 APILLARKKPN
-304 TPLAPNIAKNS
+304 TQLAPNIAKNS

-353 DEAEID
+353 DEADID
-359 ALSFIFDFKLTHNR
+359 SLSFIFDFKLTHNR

-382 IAQCID
+382 IVQRVD

-402 LYLTLPKRSNHSP
+402 LYLTLPKRSNQAP

-429 SLLDSETSIL
+429 SLLDSKTSVL

-454 KHFKETLNFFLKTY
+454 KHFKETLNFFLNTY

-473 ILACDKHKNYTTTKM
+473 LLACDKHKNYTTTQM
-488 AFDFNTPLLQVQH
+488 AFEFNTPLLQVQH

-506 LANVLDALLQ
+506 LASVLDALLQ

-524 IGIIWDGSGAYENK
+524 IGIIWDGSGAYDNK

-543 CFVGD
+543 CFIGD

-554 IARFEEFLLLGGEK
+554 VARFEEFWLLGGQK

-590 KRVQKHF
+590 GRVQKHF
-597 KEDELEIFQQM
+597 KEDELEIFKQM
-608 HDREIQSVATN
+608 HDKKIQSVATN

-626 IVAFSLDLVGTIS
+626 IVAFSLDLAGTIS

-656 EIAFYPFKIKNS
+656 EIAFYPFTIKNS
-668 VVCLKEFYQ
+668 VVGLKDFYQ

-707 APFKKHV
+707 APFKEHA

-731 AKRLRGLKRQ
+731 AKRFKKLQRE

>member
-25 KLELVGFVRNTQVA
+25 KLELVGFVRNAQAA

-69 IISPYDKTLKF
+69 IISPYDKALHF
-80 NDFRILESKNHP
+80 NGFRILESKNHP

-102 LGVCEDCLREIRDKN
+102 LGVCKDCLREIRDKN
-117 SPYFHYAF
+117 SPYFYYAF

-133 RYSLLSA
+133 RYSLLNA

-155 CGFCAFVY
+155 CEFCASIY
-163 KDANN
+163 QDPTN

-211 KGNDDALLECAKDI
+211 KG
-225 QKGKIIALKGLGGFA
+225 LGGFA
-240 LLCDGR
+240 FLCDAR

-291 TSAPILLARKKPN
+291 ASTPILLARKKPD

-353 DEAEID
+353 NEAEID

-382 IAQCID
+382 IVQRVD
-388 NAIRPMRL
+388 NTIRPMRL

-402 LYLTLPKRSNHSP
+402 LYLTLPKHSNYP
-415 KKILALGAEQKGHF
+415 PQKILALGAEQKGHF

-473 ILACDKHKNYTTTKM
+473 LLVCDKHKNYTTTQM

-506 LANVLDALLQ
+506 LASVLDALLQ

-524 IGIIWDGSGAYENK
+524 IGIVWDGSGAYENK

-554 IARFEEFLLLGGEK
+554 IARFEEFWLLGGQK

-590 KRVQKHF
+590 KCIQKHF

-608 HDREIQSVATN
+608 HDKKIQSVATN

-626 IVAFSLDLVGTIS
+626 IVAFSLDLTGTIS

-656 EIAFYPFKIKNS
+656 ESAFYPFTIKNS
-668 VVCLKEFYQ
+668 VVGLKEFYQ

-685 LEPERIA
+685 LEPKRIA

-707 APFKKHV
+707 APFKGHV

>member
-25 KLELVGFVRNTQVA
+25 KLGLVGFTRNAQAA
-39 LEIILPA
+39 LEIVLPA

-69 IISPYDKTLKF
+69 IISPYDKALHF

-102 LGVCEDCLREIRDKN
+102 LGVCKDCLREIRDKN

-133 RYSLLSA
+133 RYSLLNA

-155 CGFCAFVY
+155 CKFCTSVY
-163 KDANN
+163 KDAHN

-178 KKCGITLNYK
+178 KKCGIALNYK
-188 RFKNDDALLECAKDI
+188 RFK
-203 QKGKIIAL
+203 
-211 KGNDDALLECAKDI
+211 NDDALLECAKDI

-240 LLCDGR
+240 LLCDAR

-255 LLKNRPLKPFA
+255 LLKKRPLKPFA

-272 NTAKQHA
+272 KSAKQYA
-279 FLNALECESLNS
+279 FLNALEGESLNS
-291 TSAPILLARKKPN
+291 TSAPILLARKKPD
-304 TPLAPNIAKNS
+304 TQLAPNIAKNS

-341 TSANFSSLPLAS
+341 TSANFNSLPLAS
-353 DEAEID
+353 DEKEID
-359 ALSFIFDFKLTHNR
+359 SLHFIFDFKLTHNR

-382 IAQCID
+382 IAQRVD
-388 NAIRPMRL
+388 NIIRPMRL

-402 LYLTLPKRSNHSP
+402 LYLALPKRSNHSP

-429 SLLDSETSIL
+429 SLLDSETSVL

-473 ILACDKHKNYTTTKM
+473 LLACDKHQNYTTTKM
-488 AFDFNTPLLQVQH
+488 AFEFNTPLLQVQH

-506 LANVLDALLQ
+506 LASVLDALLQ

-524 IGIIWDGSGAYENK
+524 IGIVWDGSGAYENK
-538 IYGAE
+538 VYGAE

-548 FERIEE
+548 LERIEE
-554 IARFEEFLLLGGEK
+554 IARFEEFWLLGGQK

-590 KRVQKHF
+590 KRIQKHF

-608 HDREIQSVATN
+608 HDKKIQSVATN

-626 IVAFSLDLVGTIS
+626 IVAFSLDLTGTIS

-668 VVCLKEFYQ
+668 VVCLKDFYQ

-685 LEPERIA
+685 LEPKHIA

-707 APFKKHV
+707 APFKEHV

>member
-10 VQGVGMRPFIYTLAQ
+10 VQGVGMRPFIYALAQ
-25 KLELVGFVRNTQVA
+25 KLELVGFVRNAQAA
-39 LEIILPA
+39 LEIVLPA
-46 HKTESFLNALKKG
+46 HKTESFLNALKNG

-69 IISPYDKTLKF
+69 IISPYDKALHF

-117 SPYFHYAF
+117 SPYFYYAF

-133 RYSLLSA
+133 RYSLLNA

-155 CGFCAFVY
+155 CGFCASTY
-163 KDANN
+163 QDPTN

-178 KKCGITLNYK
+178 KKCGIALNYK
-188 RFKNDDALLECAKDI
+188 RFK
-203 QKGKIIAL
+203 
-211 KGNDDALLECAKDI
+211 NDDALLECAKDI

-240 LLCDGR
+240 LLCDAR

-272 NTAKQHA
+272 KSAKQHA

-291 TSAPILLARKKPN
+291 TSAPILLAHKKPD

-382 IAQCID
+382 IVQRVD
-388 NAIRPMRL
+388 NMIRPMRL

-402 LYLTLPKRSNHSP
+402 LYLALPKRSNHPP

-429 SLLDSETSIL
+429 SLLDSKTSVL

-473 ILACDKHKNYTTTKM
+473 LLACDKHKNYTTTQM
-488 AFDFNTPLLQVQH
+488 AFEFNTPLLQVQH

-506 LANVLDALLQ
+506 LASVLDALLQ
-516 DPHLNHPF
+516 NPHLNHPF
-524 IGIIWDGSGAYENK
+524 IGIIWDGSGAYDNK
-538 IYGAE
+538 VYGAE

-548 FERIEE
+548 LERIEE
-554 IARFEEFLLLGGEK
+554 VARFEEFWLLGGQK

-597 KEDELEIFQQM
+597 KEDELEIFKQM
-608 HDREIQSVATN
+608 HDKKIQSVATN

-626 IVAFSLDLVGTIS
+626 IVAFSLDLTGTIS

-656 EIAFYPFKIKNS
+656 EIAFYPFEIKNS
-668 VVCLKEFYQ
+668 VVCLKDFYQ

-685 LEPERIA
+685 LDPERIA

-707 APFKKHV
+707 APFKEHV

-753 SIPVGQ
+753 SIPIGQ

>member
-10 VQGVGMRPFIYTLAQ
+10 VQGVGMRPFVYTLAQ
-25 KLELVGFVRNTQVA
+25 KLGLVGFARNAQAA
-39 LEIILPA
+39 LEIVLPA

-69 IISPYDKTLKF
+69 IISPYDKALHF

-133 RYSLLSA
+133 RYSLLNA
-140 LPYDRENSALKPFKL
+140 MPYDRENSALKPFKL
-155 CGFCAFVY
+155 CKFCASVY
-163 KDANN
+163 KDATN

-178 KKCGITLNYK
+178 KKCGIALNYK
-188 RFKNDDALLECAKDI
+188 QFK
-203 QKGKIIAL
+203 
-211 KGNDDALLECAKDI
+211 NDDALLECAKDI

-240 LLCDGR
+240 LLCDAR

-255 LLKNRPLKPFA
+255 LLKNRPLKPFV

-272 NTAKQHA
+272 NAAKQHA

-291 TSAPILLARKKPN
+291 VSAPILLARKKPN
-304 TPLAPNIAKNS
+304 VKLAPNIAKNS

-326 LHALLLDLLDFPIVF
+326 LHALLLDLLDSPIVF

-353 DEAEID
+353 DEKEID
-359 ALSFIFDFKLTHNR
+359 SLHFIFDFKLTHNR

-382 IAQCID
+382 IAQRVD
-388 NAIRPMRL
+388 NMIRPMRL

-402 LYLTLPKRSNHSP
+402 LYLTLPKRSFNAP

-429 SLLDSETSIL
+429 SLLDSETSVL

-473 ILACDKHKNYTTTKM
+473 LLACDKHQNYTTTQM

-506 LANVLDALLQ
+506 LASVLDALLQ

-524 IGIIWDGSGAYENK
+524 IGIVWDGSGAYENK
-538 IYGAE
+538 VYGAE

-554 IARFEEFLLLGGEK
+554 VARFEEFWLLGGQK
-568 AIKEPKRLVLEI
+568 AIKEPRRLVLEI

-597 KEDELEIFQQM
+597 KEDELGIFKQM
-608 HDREIQSVATN
+608 HDKKIQSVATN

-656 EIAFYPFKIKNS
+656 EIAFYPFEIKNS
-668 VVCLKEFYQ
+668 VVGLKEFYQ

-692 KKFFNSLVEIITALI
+692 KKFFNSLIEIITALI
-707 APFKKHV
+707 APFKGHV

-731 AKRLRGLKRQ
+731 AKRLKKLQRE

>member
-1 MNKITLFGV
+1 M
-10 VQGVGMRPFIYTLAQ
+10 VQGVGMRPFVYTLAQ
-25 KLELVGFVRNTQVA
+25 KLGLVGFVRNAQAA
-39 LEIILPA
+39 LEIVLPA
-46 HKTESFLNALKKG
+46 HKTESFLNALKKE

-69 IISPYDKTLKF
+69 IISPYDKALHF

-102 LGVCEDCLREIRDKN
+102 LGVCKDCLREIRDKN
-117 SPYFHYAF
+117 SPYFYYAF

-133 RYSLLSA
+133 RYSLLNA
-140 LPYDRENSALKPFKL
+140 MPYDRENSALKPFKL
-155 CGFCAFVY
+155 CEFCASVY
-163 KDANN
+163 QDPTN

-178 KKCGITLNYK
+178 KKCGIALNYK
-188 RFKNDDALLECAKDI
+188 RFKNDDALLECAKD
-203 QKGKIIAL
+203 L
-211 KGNDDALLECAKDI
+211 

-240 LLCDGR
+240 LLCDAR

-272 NTAKQHA
+272 NSVKQHA
-279 FLNALECESLNS
+279 FLNALEGESLNS
-291 TSAPILLARKKPN
+291 TSAPILLARKKPD
-304 TPLAPNIAKNS
+304 TQLAPNIAKNS

-353 DEAEID
+353 DEKEID
-359 ALSFIFDFKLTHNR
+359 SLHFIFDFKLTHNR

-382 IAQCID
+382 IAQYID

-402 LYLTLPKRSNHSP
+402 LYLTLPKRSNGSP

-429 SLLDSETSIL
+429 SLLDSKTSVL

-473 ILACDKHKNYTTTKM
+473 LLACDKHQNYTTTKM
-488 AFDFNTPLLQVQH
+488 AFELNTPLLQVQH

-506 LANVLDALLQ
+506 LASVLDALLQ

-524 IGIIWDGSGAYENK
+524 IGIVWDGSGAYENK
-538 IYGAE
+538 VYGAE

-548 FERIEE
+548 LERIEE
-554 IARFEEFLLLGGEK
+554 IARFEEFWLLGGQK

-608 HDREIQSVATN
+608 HDKKIQSIATN

-626 IVAFSLDLVGTIS
+626 IVAFSLDLTGTIS

-656 EIAFYPFKIKNS
+656 EIAFYPFTIKNS
-668 VVCLKEFYQ
+668 VVGLKEFYQ

-707 APFKKHV
+707 APFKEHV

-731 AKRLRGLKRQ
+731 AKRFKKLQRE

>member
-1 MNKITLFGV
+1 M

-25 KLELVGFVRNTQVA
+25 KLELVGFTRNTQAA
-39 LEIILPA
+39 LEIVLPA

-69 IISPYDKTLKF
+69 VISPYDKALHF

-133 RYSLLSA
+133 RYSLLNA

-155 CGFCAFVY
+155 CGFCASVY
-163 KDANN
+163 KDPTN

-178 KKCGITLNYK
+178 KKCGIALNYK
-188 RFKNDDALLECAKDI
+188 RFK
-203 QKGKIIAL
+203 
-211 KGNDDALLECAKDI
+211 NDDALLECAKDI

-240 LLCDGR
+240 LLCDAR

-272 NTAKQHA
+272 NAAKQHA
-279 FLNALECESLNS
+279 FLNELECESLI
-291 TSAPILLARKKPN
+291 SASATILLARKKPDIK
-304 TPLAPNIAKNS
+304 LAPNIAKNS

-353 DEAEID
+353 DEKEID
-359 ALSFIFDFKLTHNR
+359 SLHFIFDFKLTHNR

-382 IAQCID
+382 IAQRVD
-388 NAIRPMRL
+388 NIIRPMRL

-402 LYLTLPKRSNHSP
+402 LYLALPKRSNHPP

-473 ILACDKHKNYTTTKM
+473 LLACDKHQNYTTTKM

-506 LANVLDALLQ
+506 LASVLDALLQ

-524 IGIIWDGSGAYENK
+524 IGIVWDGSGAYENK
-538 IYGAE
+538 VYGAE

-548 FERIEE
+548 FEYIEE
-554 IARFEEFLLLGGEK
+554 VARFEEFWLLGGQK

-608 HDREIQSVATN
+608 HDKKIQSIATN

-626 IVAFSLDLVGTIS
+626 IVAFSLDLTGTIS

-656 EIAFYPFKIKNS
+656 EIAFYPFEIKNS
-668 VVCLKEFYQ
+668 VVGLKAFYQ

-685 LEPERIA
+685 LEPKRIA

-707 APFKKHV
+707 APFKEHV

-753 SIPVGQ
+753 SIPIGQ

>member
-1 MNKITLFGV
+1 MRNDATLLNKITLFGV
-10 VQGVGMRPFIYTLAQ
+10 VQGVGMRPFIYALAQ
-25 KLELVGFVRNTQVA
+25 KLELVGFVRNAQAA

-59 LPPLALVEKI
+59 LPPLALVEKT
-69 IISPYDKTLKF
+69 IISPYDKALHF
-80 NDFRILESKNHP
+80 NGFRILESKNHP

-102 LGVCEDCLREIRDKN
+102 LGVCKDCLREIRDKN
-117 SPYFHYAF
+117 SPYFYYAF

-133 RYSLLSA
+133 RYSLLNA

-155 CGFCAFVY
+155 CKFCASTY
-163 KDANN
+163 QDPTN

-178 KKCGITLNYK
+178 KKCGIALNYK
-188 RFKNDDALLECAKDI
+188 RFK
-203 QKGKIIAL
+203 
-211 KGNDDALLECAKDI
+211 NDDALLECAKDI

-246 NFQTIERLR
+246 NFQAIERLR

-272 NTAKQHA
+272 NSAKQHA
-279 FLNALECESLNS
+279 FLSALECESLNS
-291 TSAPILLARKKPN
+291 TSAPILLARKKPD
-304 TPLAPNIAKNS
+304 TQLAPNIAKNS

-341 TSANFSSLPLAS
+341 TSANFNSLPLAS

-382 IAQCID
+382 IVQRVD
-388 NAIRPMRL
+388 NVIRPMRL

-402 LYLTLPKRSNHSP
+402 LYLTLPKRSNGSP
-415 KKILALGAEQKGHF
+415 EKILALGAQQKGHF

-473 ILACDKHKNYTTTKM
+473 LLACDKHQNYTTTQM

-506 LANVLDALLQ
+506 LASILDALLQ

-524 IGIIWDGSGAYENK
+524 IGIVWDGSGAYGNK

-548 FERIEE
+548 LERIEE
-554 IARFEEFLLLGGEK
+554 IARFEEFWLLGGQK

-608 HDREIQSVATN
+608 HDKKIQSVATN

-626 IVAFSLDLVGTIS
+626 IVAFSLDLTGTIS

-668 VVCLKEFYQ
+668 VVCLKDFYQ

-707 APFKKHV
+707 APFKEHV

-753 SIPVGQ
+753 SIPIGQ

>member
-1 MNKITLFGV
+1 MNQITLFGV
-10 VQGVGMRPFIYTLAQ
+10 VQGVGMRPFVYILAQ
-25 KLELVGFVRNTQVA
+25 KLELVGFTRNAQAA
-39 LEIILPA
+39 LEIVLPA

-69 IISPYDKTLKF
+69 IISPYDKALHF

-133 RYSLLSA
+133 RYSLLNA
-140 LPYDRENSALKPFKL
+140 MPYDRENSALKPFKL
-155 CGFCAFVY
+155 CKFCASVY

-178 KKCGITLNYK
+178 KKCGIALTYK
-188 RFKNDDALLECAKDI
+188 RFK
-203 QKGKIIAL
+203 
-211 KGNDDALLECAKDI
+211 NDDALLECAKDI

-240 LLCDGR
+240 LLCDAR

-272 NTAKQHA
+272 KSAKQHA
-279 FLNALECESLNS
+279 FLNELECESLS
-291 TSAPILLARKKPN
+291 SISAPILLARKKPD
-304 TPLAPNIAKNS
+304 TQLAPNIAKNS

-326 LHALLLDLLDFPIVF
+326 LHALLLDLLDFPIIF
-341 TSANFSSLPLAS
+341 TSANFNSLPLAS
-353 DEAEID
+353 DEKEID
-359 ALSFIFDFKLTHNR
+359 SLHFIFDFKLTHNR

-382 IAQCID
+382 IVQRVD

-402 LYLTLPKRSNHSP
+402 LYLTLPKRSNCSP
-415 KKILALGAEQKGHF
+415 KKILALGAEQKGYF
-429 SLLDSETSIL
+429 SLLDSETSVV

-473 ILACDKHKNYTTTKM
+473 LLACDKHQNYTTTKM
-488 AFDFNTPLLQVQH
+488 AFEFNMPLLQVQH

-506 LANVLDALLQ
+506 LASILDALLQ

-548 FERIEE
+548 LERIEE
-554 IARFEEFLLLGGEK
+554 IARFEEFLLLGGQK
-568 AIKEPKRLVLEI
+568 AIKEPRRLVLEI

-608 HDREIQSVATN
+608 HDKKIQSVATN

-626 IVAFSLDLVGTIS
+626 IVAFSLGVVGTIS

-656 EIAFYPFKIKNS
+656 EIAFYPFEIKNS
-668 VVCLKEFYQ
+668 VVGLKEFYQ

-685 LEPERIA
+685 LEPKRIA

-707 APFKKHV
+707 APFKGHV

-731 AKRLRGLKRQ
+731 AKRLKKLQRE

>member
-10 VQGVGMRPFIYTLAQ
+10 VQGVGMRPFVYTLAQ
-25 KLELVGFVRNTQVA
+25 KLGLVGFARNAQAA
-39 LEIILPA
+39 LEIVLPT

-69 IISPYDKTLKF
+69 VISPYDKALHF

-133 RYSLLSA
+133 RYSLLNA

-155 CGFCAFVY
+155 CGFCASVY

-178 KKCGITLNYK
+178 KKCGIALNYK
-188 RFKNDDALLECAKDI
+188 
-203 QKGKIIAL
+203 QL
-211 KGNDDALLECAKDI
+211 KNDDALLECAKDI

-240 LLCDGR
+240 LLCDAR

-255 LLKNRPLKPFA
+255 LLKKRPLKPFA

-272 NTAKQHA
+272 KSAKQHA
-279 FLNALECESLNS
+279 FLNELECESLIS
-291 TSAPILLARKKPN
+291 VSAPILLARKKPD
-304 TPLAPNIAKNS
+304 TQLAPNIAKNS

-353 DEAEID
+353 DEKEID
-359 ALSFIFDFKLTHNR
+359 SLHFIFDFKLTHNR

-382 IAQCID
+382 IAQRVD

-402 LYLTLPKRSNHSP
+402 LYLTLPKRSNHPP

-473 ILACDKHKNYTTTKM
+473 LLACDKHQNYTTTKM
-488 AFDFNTPLLQVQH
+488 AFEFNTPLLQVQH

-506 LANVLDALLQ
+506 LASVLDALLQ

-524 IGIIWDGSGAYENK
+524 IGIIWDGSGAYDNK

-543 CFVGD
+543 CFIGD

-554 IARFEEFLLLGGEK
+554 VARFEEFWLLGGQK

-590 KRVQKHF
+590 GRIQKHF
-597 KEDELEIFQQM
+597 KEDELEIFKQM
-608 HDREIQSVATN
+608 HDKKIQSVATN

-626 IVAFSLDLVGTIS
+626 MVAFSLDLVGTIS

-656 EIAFYPFKIKNS
+656 EIAFYPFEIKNS
-668 VVCLKEFYQ
+668 VVGLKEFYQ

-685 LEPERIA
+685 LEPKRIA

-707 APFKKHV
+707 APFKDHV

-731 AKRLRGLKRQ
+731 AKRLKKLQRE